1 MYNYNILEVM
11 VRDAADERMFN
22 SKCFFS
28 ILFDSLIYH
37 VTISP
42 VRHNKPP
49 GFSALY
55 HAW

>member
-55 HAW
+55 HA